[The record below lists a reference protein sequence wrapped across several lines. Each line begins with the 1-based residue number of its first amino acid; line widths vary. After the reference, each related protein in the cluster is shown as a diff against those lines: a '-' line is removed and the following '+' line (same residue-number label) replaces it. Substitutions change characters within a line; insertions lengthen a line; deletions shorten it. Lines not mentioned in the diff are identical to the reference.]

1 MAQGRPQWPK
11 DSWTPAVR
19 CLGFQESETLCL
31 PKGQLSMSEMRSPRP
46 RVERR
51 PWARR
56 GNGEAW
62 ACHRL
67 RHSLEVFLP
76 CKNPSYSGHPA
87 ALWTLPL
94 SEGSLTRNGSV
105 LLLDNSKCCIYC
117 TWKSV
122 FLYFFL
128 FLTQDL
134 EQRWELYCGRDDP
147 IKFPFY
153 VTPQ

>member
-1 MAQGRPQWPK
+1 MHQGSPQWPK

-19 CLGFQESETLCL
+19 CLGFRESEPLCL

-76 CKNPSYSGHPA
+76 CRNLFYNAHLA

-94 SEGSLTRNGSV
+94 SEGSLTRNGICLAV
-105 LLLDNSKCCIYC
+105 GQLQTLRLLYVKICVPI
-117 TWKSV
+117 
-122 FLYFFL
+122 FFL
-128 FLTQDL
+128 VPDPRSGTMLRTL
-134 EQRWELYCGRDDP
+134 LWQRRYH
-147 IKFPFY
+147 
-153 VTPQ
+153 